1 MNNHQ
6 ALCQFAEQQAK
17 KWTSYTSKTFV
28 EKMNYLPAITFSSQ
42 AGSGGTVLAKITAE
56 KMGFDH
62 FNRELLE
69 VVAKSAE
76 VTPET
81 LEHLEKER
89 FSGIQDFISSL
100 LDEKYLWPGVYLEH
114 LKNMIHAICQRGH
127 AVIVGR
133 GANFILPSE
142 KRLSVRVVA
151 PLSARIDRVAQKFEV
166 SPEEA
171 KKRIEHRE
179 SRRTAFIKQS
189 FEKDI
194 GNPVFYDLVLNSEE
208 MGLEAV
214 VDGVC
219 SAWFEKFCRIE

>member
-1 MNNHQ
+1 
-6 ALCQFAEQQAK
+6 
-17 KWTSYTSKTFV
+17 
-28 EKMNYLPAITFSSQ
+28 
-42 AGSGGTVLAKITAE
+42 
-56 KMGFDH
+56 
-62 FNRELLE
+62 LLE

-89 FSGIQDFISSL
+89 FSGVQDFISSL

-114 LKNMIHAICQRGH
+114 LKNMVHAIGQRGH

-133 GANFILPSE
+133 GANFIISSE

-179 SRRTAFIKQS
+179 SRRAAFIKQS
-189 FEKDI
+189 FDKDI
-194 GNPVFYDLVLNSEE
+194 TDAVYYDLVLNSEE
-208 MGLEAV
+208 LGFEAV
-214 VDGVC
+214 ADAVC